1 MPKVKISRSSD
12 LQEIFLKCL
21 SEDQRI
27 QYCLKEGNM
36 KYMITEAIDQED
48 IGKVRTAIQQANKQI
63 DTLDKYLD
71 GFKNLDRNKI
81 QTIDVYIG
89 SLKDAL
95 DKASSEL
102 ANASFESGAISS
114 FFGQKVTLP
123 QITQAA
129 VSLHTKAADFGTGFS
144 NTIKNIRQ
152 NLDPLIKDPDQRS
165 QPLSSLAGTAGM
177 PSEDKVRTG
186 ITKAMTSALGG
197 GFFKKFKAFF
207 SKSMS
212 GAEKKIM
219 ATLPKMDVST
229 MANELADALMSS
241 TMEDLERKLPD
252 PPATEPTDLQDV
264 AAESQE
270 QELEEPKPEGEPA
283 AEEST
288 EGEPAPASPEEAD
301 DAQAAATEELT
312 AAAQAE
318 AGAGQSPLDAVL
330 GTIDNWYSGL
340 SKTSQASLNSK
351 NRLGSLK
358 DALSASFDGLT
369 DVVEKAI
376 SDAITDWRS
385 ENEET
390 LLKSKRF
397 AKKNFDQLQ
406 KIIPDLAS
414 TMLKKTNESGL
425 KLTKQA
431 IRRNVW
437 KYLDRKFKKGND
449 NLLRESRLSDED
461 MVLYRINKLAGLKN
475 E

>member
-1 MPKVKISRSSD
+1 
-12 LQEIFLKCL
+12 
-21 SEDQRI
+21 
-27 QYCLKEGNM
+27 
-36 KYMITEAIDQED
+36 
-48 IGKVRTAIQQANKQI
+48 
-63 DTLDKYLD
+63 
-71 GFKNLDRNKI
+71 
-81 QTIDVYIG
+81 
-89 SLKDAL
+89 
-95 DKASSEL
+95 
-102 ANASFESGAISS
+102 
-114 FFGQKVTLP
+114 
-123 QITQAA
+123 
-129 VSLHTKAADFGTGFS
+129 
-144 NTIKNIRQ
+144 
-152 NLDPLIKDPDQRS
+152 
-165 QPLSSLAGTAGM
+165 M